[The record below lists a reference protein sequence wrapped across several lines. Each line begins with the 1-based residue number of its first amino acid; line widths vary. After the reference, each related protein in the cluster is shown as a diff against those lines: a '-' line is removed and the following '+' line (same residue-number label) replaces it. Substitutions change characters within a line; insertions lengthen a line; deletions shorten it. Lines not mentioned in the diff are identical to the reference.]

1 MVGLS
6 PEGVSS
12 PGMAAGLRDEGTV
25 RPLNV
30 RVSAAVGVPGAGA
43 AAGESSA
50 DVSTGRHAHAVAK
63 HLIVDS
69 VTSLVWTSLSSYS
82 SCL

>member
-1 MVGLS
+1 MS
-6 PEGVSS
+6 P
-12 PGMAAGLRDEGTV
+12 PGMAAGLRDDGTV

-43 AAGESSA
+43 AAGESST
-50 DVSTGRHAHAVAK
+50 DVSTGCHAHAVVK
-63 HLIVDS
+63 HLIVNS
-69 VTSLVWTSLSSYS
+69 VTSLVWISLSSYS